1 MPVLLEA
8 MLGKNLNLTTDP
20 IPHLLKKIAIPA
32 SVGMFFNTMYY
43 IVDNFYAGM
52 LSSTALAG
60 ISLAAPIYF
69 MGIAVSIGVGQ
80 GTNALVGNARGEG
93 RQDLAEQIA
102 GRAISFAW
110 LSAILIGLTVLF
122 FASDLFRLMGAEGD
136 YTEHAVHY
144 LSIILP
150 TLAFSAHAMATN
162 GILNSLGDTTS
173 FRNSLIVA
181 FFANIAL
188 DPLLMFGFGWG
199 VYGLAAATALTQ
211 LGSAIYLTLKV
222 RQSQLGQSLTLVNLR
237 PNIAQ
242 YQALFNQSLP
252 ASTNMFFIALGS
264 IIVTAAVAQFGENA
278 VAGLGIALRIE
289 QLILLPTVGINIAV
303 LSLVSVNFGAKQ
315 FERME
320 KVALDSIRIGT
331 IMMIFG
337 GILVFVFARPLI
349 ALFTDDPQII
359 DIGVGYL
366 RVEALI
372 LPAYVLSF
380 VSGAVLQGMKR
391 AAIPMYFNLVRQ
403 LLLPSLFI
411 AFSLVILETSIFGI
425 WWSIAIASWL
435 TVSLQFVHMRR
446 LVKQKATAQ

>member
-1 MPVLLEA
+1 V
-8 MLGKNLNLTTDP
+8 NLAKDP

-80 GTNALVGNARGEG
+80 GTNALVGNARGED
-93 RQDLAEQIA
+93 RHDLAEQIA

-122 FASDLFRLMGAEGD
+122 FAADLFRIMGAEGD
-136 YTEHAVHY
+136 YTQYALNY

-150 TLAFSAHAMATN
+150 ALLLSAHAMTAN

-173 FRNSLIVA
+173 FRNGLIVA

-211 LGSAIYLTLKV
+211 LGTAIYLTLKV
-222 RQSQLGQSLTLVNLR
+222 RQSRLGQSLTRANLL
-237 PNIAQ
+237 PNWSQ
-242 YQALFNQSLP
+242 YKALFNQSLP

-264 IIVTAAVAQFGENA
+264 IIVTSAVAQFGENA

-289 QLILLPTVGINIAV
+289 QLILLPTVGLNIAV
-303 LSLVSVNFGAKQ
+303 LSLVSVNFGARQ
-315 FERME
+315 FDRME
-320 KVALDSIRIGT
+320 KVAVDSIRIGT

-337 GILVFVFARPLI
+337 GILVFAFARPLI
-349 ALFTDDPQII
+349 SLFTDDANVI

-411 AFSLVILETSIFGI
+411 AFSLIILETSIFGI
-425 WWSIAIASWL
+425 WWSISIATWL
-435 TVSLQFVHMRR
+435 TVGLQFVHMRG
-446 LVKQKATAQ
+446 LVKQQVKI

>member
-1 MPVLLEA
+1 MD
-8 MLGKNLNLTTDP
+8 LTKDP

-32 SVGMFFNTMYY
+32 SIGMFFNTMYY
-43 IVDNFYAGM
+43 IVDNYYAGL

-69 MGIAVSIGVGQ
+69 MGIAISIGVGQ

-93 RQDLAEQIA
+93 KHDIAEQLA

-110 LSAILIGLTVLF
+110 LSAIVVGLIVLF
-122 FASDLFRLMGAEGD
+122 FASDIFTLMGAEGE
-136 YTEHAVHY
+136 YTDHAFSY

-150 TLAFSAHAMATN
+150 TLAFSAHAMAAN

-181 FFANIAL
+181 FIANIVL

-211 LGSAIYLTLKV
+211 LGSAVYLTWKV
-222 RQSQLGQSLTLVNLR
+222 KRSQLGLCLNRQHLLPNLS
-237 PNIAQ
+237 Q
-242 YQALFNQSLP
+242 YNALFQQSLP
-252 ASTNMFFIALGS
+252 ASTNMFLIALGS
-264 IIVTAAVAQFGENA
+264 MIVTSAVARFGEDA

-289 QLILLPTVGINIAV
+289 QLVLLPTIGINIAV
-303 LSLVSVNFGAKQ
+303 LSLVSVNYGARQ
-315 FERME
+315 SQRME
-320 KVALDSIRIGT
+320 QIALDSIKIGT
-331 IMMIFG
+331 AMMVLG
-337 GILVFVFARPLI
+337 GILVFAFARPLLS
-349 ALFTDDPQII
+349 LFTNDASVIE
-359 DIGVGYL
+359 IGVGYL

-391 AAIPMYFNLVRQ
+391 PVIPMYFNIIRQ
-403 LLLPSLFI
+403 LLLPLTFI
-411 AFSLVILETSIFGI
+411 SIALTIIETDIYGI
-425 WWSIAIASWL
+425 WWSIAIATWL
-435 TVSLQFVHMRR
+435 TASVQYLHMKGFAKQR
-446 LVKQKATAQ
+446 L